1 MSKLNKDLRK
11 LILYVLLIS
20 IMLVGFAGSAFAFK
34 GSPEMH
40 EQRKMMR
47 EKILAELE
55 LTTKQK
61 EQMKNHQKIFD
72 AKTKTLRNELMNK
85 MKYFMEEFGKQETDL
100 KEIYKTGE
108 EIKKLRGKLLD
119 IRIESFISMKKILT
133 YEQFKK
139 FRESI
144 REMRKGMGR
153 GMRKGMGGFMGP

>member
-1 MSKLNKDLRK
+1 MCKLNKDLRK
-11 LILYVLLIS
+11 LVLYVLLIS
-20 IMLVGFAGSAFAFK
+20 IMLVGFGGSAFAFK

-40 EQRKMMR
+40 ERRKMMR
-47 EKILAELE
+47 EKILSELR

-61 EQMKNHQKIFD
+61 EKMKNHQKIFD

-119 IRIESFISMKKILT
+119 IRIESFISMKEILT
-133 YEQFKK
+133 YEQFKE
-139 FRESI
+139 FREGI
-144 REMRKGMGR
+144 HKMMKGRIKGMR
-153 GMRKGMGGFMGP
+153 GFMGP